1 MEEEFEDEEIV
12 KRFGC
17 AECGHSFAMECES
30 ADMIPRFCPFCASP
44 VYSRDDEDLEWEG
57 DEDIPFEA

>member
-1 MEEEFEDEEIV
+1 MDEVE

-17 AECGHSFAMECES
+17 DEGGHTFCMECEE
-30 ADMIPRFCPFCASP
+30 DMIPRFCPFCASP

>member
-1 MEEEFEDEEIV
+1 MDEVE

-17 AECGHSFAMECES
+17 DECGHTFCMECEE
-30 ADMIPRFCPFCASP
+30 DMIPRFCPFCASP

>member
-1 MEEEFEDEEIV
+1 MDEVE

-17 AECGHSFAMECES
+17 DECGHTFCMECEE
-30 ADMIPRFCPFCASP
+30 DLIPRFCPFCASP

-57 DEDIPFEA
+57 DDDIPFEV

>member
-1 MEEEFEDEEIV
+1 MDEVE

-17 AECGHSFAMECES
+17 DECGHTFCMECEEAMS
-30 ADMIPRFCPFCASP
+30 PRFCPFCASP

-57 DEDIPFEA
+57 DDDIPFEV